1 MAVQFPAKPQSLRAQ
16 PLPRKGELFEVA
28 IQFLIAFDTL
38 ATGLTACA
46 LSVKAYGFASSPKGR
61 AKSSAG
67 SFLIMPNTLATS
79 LTAWLSLRGKTSP
92 APGEDV
98 TIGDKRGNLA
108 RERLR
113 GLLTRPQT
121 LHFSWKH
128 HRYAKGSISEGAV
141 TA

>member
-61 AKSSAG
+61 AKSTPR
-67 SFLIMPNTLATS
+67 SFLVVPNTLVPNF
-79 LTAWLSLRGKTSP
+79 TAWLSL
-92 APGEDV
+92 
-98 TIGDKRGNLA
+98 
-108 RERLR
+108 
-113 GLLTRPQT
+113 
-121 LHFSWKH
+121 
-128 HRYAKGSISEGAV
+128 
-141 TA
+141 